1 MRKTN
6 KKKQNLRMKNIAAG
20 IMFVGLMVFACGC
33 GSSSDNDENIVL
45 RAGFSTGASDPRV
58 VATELF
64 KEEVEA
70 ATEGRITIE
79 IHPDGELGADSD
91 LISGVV
97 NGDVDITASSAGNFA
112 SYSPNVGIS
121 AFPFLFDDF
130 DDAWRFV
137 DSDTEIEAEKELE
150 NYNIKVLGHY
160 DNGFRCVTTSEKVG
174 PVSSVSDMNGLV
186 IRTPE
191 NQIVMQTMLLLGAQP
206 KVLDFT
212 KLYDALKNGEFDAQE
227 NPIPVIYN
235 NNLYEV
241 QSNLAITNHSYDVM
255 PFVIRQDV
263 WDKLSD
269 EDQNILLEAAKKAQE
284 KDRELVKSQTEEY
297 IQKLQDEGMT
307 ITYPDLDEFKKATET
322 ATDIFKDT
330 YDVDLLKGVK

>member
-1 MRKTN
+1 MGD
-6 KKKQNLRMKNIAAG
+6 KKIAA
-20 IMFVGLMVFACGC
+20 ITLMLATVLAVSGC
-33 GSSSDNDENIVL
+33 GGGSSGGDEKLVL
-45 RAGFSTGASDPRV
+45 KAGFSTGASDPRV

-70 ATEGRITIE
+70 ATDGRITIE
-79 IHPDGELGADSD
+79 IHPDGELGADSE

-97 NGDVDITASSAGNFA
+97 NGEVDITASSAGNFA

-130 DDAWRFV
+130 EDAWSFV
-137 DSDTEIEAEKELE
+137 DSDTEAEAEDGLSD
-150 NYNIKVLGHY
+150 YNIKVLGHY

-174 PVSSVSDMNGLV
+174 PVNSVSDMDGLV

-241 QSNLAITNHSYDVM
+241 QANLAITNHSYDVM

-263 WDKLSD
+263 WDDLSK
-269 EDQNILLEAAKKAQE
+269 EDQQIILAAAKKAQD

-297 IQKLQDEGMT
+297 IEKLKEAGMN
-307 ITYPDLDEFKKATET
+307 ITNPDLEEFKKATASAADT
-322 ATDIFKDT
+322 FKDT
-330 YDVDLLKGVK
+330 YNVDLLKDIK

>member
-1 MRKTN
+1 MN
-6 KKKQNLRMKNIAAG
+6 FKKIAAFS
-20 IMFVGLMVFACGC
+20 MMVILTAVNMGC
-33 GSSSDNDENIVL
+33 GASQDGDEAIVL
-45 RAGFSTGASDPRV
+45 KAGFSTGESDPRV
-58 VATELF
+58 VATQLF
-64 KEEVEA
+64 KEELES
-70 ATEGRITIE
+70 ATDGRITIE

-97 NGDVDITASSAGNFA
+97 NGEVDITASSAGNFA

-130 DDAWRFV
+130 EEAWEFV
-137 DSDTEIEAEKELE
+137 DSATELEAEKELAD
-150 NYNIKVLGHY
+150 YNIKVLGHY

-174 PVSSVSDMNGLV
+174 PVNSVSDMNGLI

-191 NQIVMQTMLLLGAQP
+191 NQIVMQTMLLLGAEP

-235 NNLYEV
+235 NNLFEV

-263 WDKLSD
+263 WDDLSK
-269 EDQNILLEAAKKAQE
+269 EDQTILLDAAKKAQE

-297 IQKLQDEGMT
+297 IEKLKSEGMN
-307 ITYPDLDEFKKATET
+307 ITNPDLEEFKKATES
-322 ATDIFKDT
+322 ATDLFKDT
-330 YDVDLLKGVK
+330 YNVDLIKDLK

>member
-1 MRKTN
+1 MGF
-6 KKKQNLRMKNIAAG
+6 KKIVA
-20 IMFVGLMVFACGC
+20 VTLMLATVLAVSGC
-33 GSSSDNDENIVL
+33 GVSSSGGDEKIVL
-45 RAGFSTGASDPRV
+45 KAGFSTGASDPRV

-70 ATEGRITIE
+70 ATDGRITVE

-97 NGDVDITASSAGNFA
+97 NGEVDITASSAGNFA

-130 DDAWRFV
+130 EDAWSFV
-137 DSDTEIEAEKELE
+137 DSDTEVEAEEGLSD
-150 NYNIKVLGHY
+150 YNIKVLGHY

-174 PVSSVSDMNGLV
+174 PVNSVSDMNGLV

-241 QSNLAITNHSYDVM
+241 QANLAITNHSYDVM

-263 WDKLSD
+263 WDDLSE
-269 EDQNILLEAAKKAQE
+269 EDQQILLAAAKKAQD

-297 IQKLQDEGMT
+297 IEKLKDAGMN
-307 ITYPDLDEFKKATET
+307 ITNPDLEEFKQATAS
-322 ATDIFKDT
+322 ATDTFKDT
-330 YDVDLLKGVK
+330 YNVDLLKDIK

>member
-1 MRKTN
+1 MGV
-6 KKKQNLRMKNIAAG
+6 KKIFAAALLAG
-20 IMFVGLMVFACGC
+20 MAVFAGGC
-33 GSSSDNDENIVL
+33 GGAGGSDENIVL
-45 RAGFSTGASDPRV
+45 KAGFSTGASDPRV

-70 ATEGRITIE
+70 ATDGRITIE
-79 IHPDGELGADSD
+79 IHADGELGADSD

-130 DDAWRFV
+130 DDAWKFV
-137 DSDTEIEAEKELE
+137 DSDTEVEAEQELA

-160 DNGFRCVTTSEKVG
+160 DNGFRCVTTSDSVG
-174 PVSSVSDMNGLV
+174 PVNAVDDMNGLK

-191 NQIVMQTMLLLGAQP
+191 NQIVMQTMLMLGAEP

-212 KLYDALKNGEFDAQE
+212 ELYDALKNGQFDAQE

-241 QSNLAITNHSYDVM
+241 QEYLAITNHSYDVM

-263 WDKLSD
+263 WDDLNK
-269 EDQNILLEAAKKAQE
+269 EDQEILLAAAKKAQD
-284 KDRELVKSQTEEY
+284 KDRELVKTQTEDY
-297 IQKLQDEGMT
+297 IQKLQDAGMT
-307 ITYPDLDEFKKATET
+307 ITYPDLEEFKEATAS

-330 YDVDLLKGVK
+330 YNVELLKDVKK